1 MWAVFDGKRR
11 LIEFT
16 LKRTRR
22 ESIAEWCKRWVARC
36 QWPYWKKQGYT
47 CRPVRVTI
55 EEIKMRSD
63 EDKTIKATT
72 KKS

>member
-1 MWAVFDGKRR
+1 MSTTVKMWAVFDGKRR

-55 EEIKMRSD
+55 EEIKNEKR
-63 EDKTIKATT
+63 
-72 KKS
+72 

>member
-1 MWAVFDGKRR
+1 MSTTVKMWVVFDGKRR

-16 LKRTRR
+16 LKYTRR
-22 ESIAEWCKRWVARC
+22 ESIAPWCEGYSDRC

-55 EEIKMRSD
+55 EGLPQGGK
-63 EDKTIKATT
+63 
-72 KKS
+72 